1 MSAVQLLV
9 RLGVATAAL
18 PAAAVRRVARS
29 LPVAPLPGASGALLG
44 LVEFGGEPLPVLD
57 LAQLLERSA
66 AESTAP
72 ETRAAGGARPAAKPA
87 PAVTVIAWVGDA
99 GERELL
105 GLAVDEALDV
115 ARLEPSDIPGEALH
129 AGVPVRLVDLER
141 LETGR

>member
-1 MSAVQLLV
+1 MRSVQLLV

-66 AESTAP
+66 AESAAP
-72 ETRAAGGARPAAKPA
+72 ETRAAGGARPA

-115 ARLEPSDIPGEALH
+115 ARLEPSDTPGEALH